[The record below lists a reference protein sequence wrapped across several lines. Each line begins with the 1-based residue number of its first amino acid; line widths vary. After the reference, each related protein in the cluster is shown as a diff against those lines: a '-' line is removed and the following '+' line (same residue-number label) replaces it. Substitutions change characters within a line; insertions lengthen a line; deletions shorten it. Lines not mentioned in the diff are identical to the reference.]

1 MNYFCVYQNFLIY
14 GIYGYMVYIQ
24 SHTAYIRYM
33 EIPYTVWA
41 NPNYFLCAF
50 ARGQE
55 HRTCIHNNT
64 HTHKHWHTHPH
75 THAHPHKNTHI
86 HPHTRTHIFTQTQT
100 HTFIHTQ
107 GHIYSHTH
115 TLTEPWSGS
124 PYPAVPCAA
133 ALQPTRV
140 INGHSYNE

>member
-1 MNYFCVYQNFLIY
+1 MFDILRMNYFCVYQNFLIY

-86 HPHTRTHIFTQTQT
+86 HPHTRTHIFT
-100 HTFIHTQ
+100 
-107 GHIYSHTH
+107 HTH
-115 TLTEPWSGS
+115 LDGAMERKPLSSCALRRCTSAYARNQWSFI
-124 PYPAVPCAA
+124 
-133 ALQPTRV
+133 Q
-140 INGHSYNE
+140 